1 MIYQLLVLA
10 GLVIFFINL
19 LLNLLTLKRPSTKAG
34 LPADP
39 PLVSVLIPAR
49 NEEKNIANCLAS
61 VLKQDYPNFE
71 VLVIDDNSTDRTYE
85 IVSKIAEADPRV
97 RLYAVSLCLQTGPV
111 SRTPVIR
118 LLNMPRGDWFLF
130 VDADTIC
137 ESHMIRGTLEIAI
150 KHQVALLSG
159 FPRQK
164 LAGLTQKIVLPVL
177 FYFAQ
182 MAWFPLWLF
191 HSSKKPMPTM
201 IIGQFILFN
210 KDDYWR
216 IGGHEAVKSRIMEDV
231 WFGLEMSRQGG
242 RTLAVDLSKTVTT
255 EMYGNLAV
263 MTEGCMKWF
272 YSVAALSPLALVG
285 FVCAAYI
292 FFLAPFYWAYIGP
305 VDSLMNSGQL
315 TELSVIIAAQVLIIL
330 LMRVITDQYFRGS
343 SISFIFHPSGRSIL
357 NFCGNYRGFP
367 ACPGSRRSLER
378 QGLSGLYTYKINFLI

>member
-19 LLNLLTLKRPSTKAG
+19 LLNLFTLKRPSKKAG
-34 LPADP
+34 LPTDL

-49 NEEKNIANCLAS
+49 NEENNIANCLAS
-61 VLKQDYPNFE
+61 VMQQDYPNFE
-71 VLVIDDNSTDRTYE
+71 VLVVDDNSTDRTYE
-85 IVSKIAEADPRV
+85 IVSQIAEADPRV
-97 RLYAVSLCLQTGPV
+97 RLYSGKPLPADWAGKPFAGYQLAQHA
-111 SRTPVIR
+111 
-118 LLNMPRGDWFLF
+118 RGDWFLF
-130 VDADTIC
+130 LDADTIC

-150 KHQVALLSG
+150 KYQVALLSG

-210 KDDYWR
+210 RADYWR

-231 WFGLEMSRQGG
+231 WFGLEMSKAGG
-242 RTLAVDLSKTVTT
+242 RTLAVDLSKTLTT

-292 FFLAPFYWAYIGP
+292 FFLAPFYWAYIDP
-305 VDSLMNSGQL
+305 VDSLMTSGQL
-315 TELSVIIAAQVLIIL
+315 TELSAVIAAQVLILL

-343 SISFIFHPSGRSIL
+343 SISFIFHPLGVAFLIL
-357 NFCGNYRGFP
+357 AVIIG
-367 ACPGSRRSLER
+367 ASRRALGAGVAWKDR
-378 QGLSGLYTYKINFLI
+378 VYQGFTHIK

>member
-19 LLNLLTLKRPSTKAG
+19 LLNLFTLKRPSKKAD
-34 LPADP
+34 LPADL

-49 NEEKNIANCLAS
+49 NEENNIAKCLMS
-61 VLKQDYPNFE
+61 VLQQDYPNFE
-71 VLVIDDNSTDRTYE
+71 VLVVDDNSTDRTHA
-85 IVSKIAEADPRV
+85 IVSEIAEADPRV
-97 RLYAVSLCLQTGPV
+97 RLYSGKSLPADWAGKPFACYQLAQHAG
-111 SRTPVIR
+111 
-118 LLNMPRGDWFLF
+118 GDWFLF
-130 VDADTIC
+130 VDADTVC
-137 ESHMIRGTLEIAI
+137 ESHMIRGTLDIAI
-150 KHQVALLSG
+150 KYQVALLSG

-182 MAWFPLWLF
+182 MTWFPLWLF

-210 KDDYWR
+210 KADYWR

-231 WFGLEMSRQGG
+231 WFGLEMSRRGG
-242 RTLAVDLSKTVTT
+242 RTLAVDLSKTLTT

-285 FVCAAYI
+285 FVSAAYI
-292 FFLAPFYWAYIGP
+292 FFLAPFYWAYIDP
-305 VDSLMNSGQL
+305 VDSLMTSGQL
-315 TELSVIIAAQVLIIL
+315 TELSVIIAAQVFILL

-343 SISFIFHPSGRSIL
+343 SISFIFHPLGVAFLIL
-357 NFCGNYRGFP
+357 AVVIG
-367 ACPGSRRSLER
+367 ASRRALGAGVAWKDR
-378 QGLSGLYTYKINFLI
+378 VYQGFTHIK

>member
-1 MIYQLLVLA
+1 MQ
-10 GLVIFFINL
+10 
-19 LLNLLTLKRPSTKAG
+19 
-34 LPADP
+34 
-39 PLVSVLIPAR
+39 
-49 NEEKNIANCLAS
+49 
-61 VLKQDYPNFE
+61 QDYPNFE
-71 VLVIDDNSTDRTYE
+71 VLVVDDNSTDRTYA

-97 RLYAVSLCLQTGPV
+97 RLYSGKPLPADWAGKPYACYQAAQHAG
-111 SRTPVIR
+111 
-118 LLNMPRGDWFLF
+118 GDWFLF
-130 VDADTIC
+130 VDADTVC

-150 KHQVALLSG
+150 KYQVALLSG

-182 MAWFPLWLF
+182 MTWFPLWLF

-210 KDDYWR
+210 KADYWR

-231 WFGLEMSRQGG
+231 WFGLEMSRRGG
-242 RTLAVDLSKTVTT
+242 RTLAVDLSKTLTT

-285 FVCAAYI
+285 FVSAAYI
-292 FFLAPFYWAYIGP
+292 FFLAPFYWAYIDP
-305 VDSLMNSGQL
+305 VDSLMTSGQL
-315 TELSVIIAAQVLIIL
+315 TELSVIIAAQVFILL

-343 SISFIFHPSGRSIL
+343 SISFIFHPLGVAFLIL
-357 NFCGNYRGFP
+357 AVVIG
-367 ACPGSRRSLER
+367 ASRRALGAGVAWKDR
-378 QGLSGLYTYKINFLI
+378 VYQGFTHIK

>member
-10 GLVIFFINL
+10 GLVIFLINL
-19 LLNLLTLKRPSTKAG
+19 LLNLLTLKRPSQKAG
-34 LPADP
+34 LPAIP

-49 NEEKNIANCLAS
+49 NEEKNIVNCLTS

-97 RLYAVSLCLQTGPV
+97 RLYAGKPLPADWAGKPYACFQ
-111 SRTPVIR
+111 IAQHAK
-118 LLNMPRGDWFLF
+118 GDWFLF
-130 VDADTIC
+130 LDADTIC
-137 ESHMIRGTLEIAI
+137 ESHMIRGTLKIAI
-150 KHQVALLSG
+150 KHRVALLSG

-164 LAGLTQKIVLPVL
+164 LMGLTQKIVLPVL

-191 HSSKKPMPTM
+191 HTSQKPMPTM

-231 WFGLEMSRQGG
+231 WFGLEMSGHGG
-242 RTLAVDLSKTVTT
+242 RTLAVDLSKTLTT
-255 EMYGNLAV
+255 EMYSNLAA

-292 FFLAPFYWAYIGP
+292 FLLAPFYWAYVGP
-305 VDSLMNSGQL
+305 VDALVNSAQL
-315 TELSVIIAAQVLIIL
+315 TELSLIIAAQVLVIL

-343 SISFIFHPSGRSIL
+343 SISFIFHPLGVAFLI
-357 NFCGNYRGFP
+357 FAVVVG
-367 ACPGSRRSLER
+367 ASRRALGAGVAWKDR
-378 QGLSGLYTYKINFLI
+378 VYQGFTHIK

>member
-1 MIYQLLVLA
+1 LIYQLLVLA

-19 LLNLLTLKRPSTKAG
+19 LLNLFTLKRPSKKAG
-34 LPADP
+34 LPTDL

-49 NEEKNIANCLAS
+49 NEENNIANCLAS
-61 VLKQDYPNFE
+61 VMQQDYPNFE
-71 VLVIDDNSTDRTYE
+71 VLVVDDNSTDRTYE
-85 IVSKIAEADPRV
+85 IVSQIAEADPRV
-97 RLYAVSLCLQTGPV
+97 RLYSGKPLPADWAGKPFAGYQLAQHA
-111 SRTPVIR
+111 
-118 LLNMPRGDWFLF
+118 RGDWFLF
-130 VDADTIC
+130 LDADTIC

-150 KHQVALLSG
+150 KYQVALLSG

-210 KDDYWR
+210 RADYWR

-231 WFGLEMSRQGG
+231 WFGLEMSKAGG
-242 RTLAVDLSKTVTT
+242 RTLAVDLSKTLTT

-292 FFLAPFYWAYIGP
+292 FFLAPFYWAYIDP
-305 VDSLMNSGQL
+305 VDSLMTSGQL
-315 TELSVIIAAQVLIIL
+315 TELSAVIAAQVLILL

-343 SISFIFHPSGRSIL
+343 SISFIFHPLGVAFLIL
-357 NFCGNYRGFP
+357 AVIIG
-367 ACPGSRRSLER
+367 ASRRALGAGVAWKDR
-378 QGLSGLYTYKINFLI
+378 VYQGFTHIK

>member
-1 MIYQLLVLA
+1 LIYQLLVLA

-19 LLNLLTLKRPSTKAG
+19 LLNLLTFKRPSKKAG
-34 LPADP
+34 LPADL

-61 VLKQDYPNFE
+61 VLQQDYPNFE

-85 IVSKIAEADPRV
+85 IVSQIAEADPRV
-97 RLYAVSLCLQTGPV
+97 RLY
-111 SRTPVIR
+111 
-118 LLNMPRGDWFLF
+118 RGKPLPADWAGKPFACYQVAQHARGGWFLF

-150 KHQVALLSG
+150 KYQVALLSG

-164 LAGLTQKIVLPVL
+164 LSGLTQKIVLPVL

-182 MAWFPLWLF
+182 MTWFPLWLF

-210 KDDYWR
+210 KADYWR
-216 IGGHEAVKSRIMEDV
+216 IGGHETVRSRIMEDV
-231 WFGLEMSRQGG
+231 WFGLEMSRRGG
-242 RTLAVDLSKTVTT
+242 RTLAVDLSKTITT

-292 FFLAPFYWAYIGP
+292 FFLAPFYWAYIDP
-305 VDSLMNSGQL
+305 VDSLMASGQL
-315 TELSVIIAAQVLIIL
+315 TELSIIIVAQVLILL

-343 SISFIFHPSGRSIL
+343 SISFIFHPLGVAFLI
-357 NFCGNYRGFP
+357 FAIIIG
-367 ACPGSRRSLER
+367 ASRRALGAGVAWKDR
-378 QGLSGLYTYKINFLI
+378 VYQGFTHIK